1 MGQSAIIMVVTV
13 AIVFALVSINTNQ
26 RTNDVSEKALSYYA
40 DNVSK
45 NICNSATEM
54 LLTEIADNEEFRIED
69 LESTEMLNG
78 DVSYTIKDTVI
89 SSKDKIKIDVKAIYG
104 GEESKNIIIASVVKE
119 GFIAKPIQAAVT
131 TNNDIKTIGTLV
143 IDGREHDE
151 DGNLIIG
158 GEGTFG
164 VWTTGTLNQSGNSHI
179 GGTDSDGD
187 YAPSRPGNANSIKT
201 SQVWE
206 GGYPSTPDEVLG
218 GEEEGFAD
226 GYLMELAKSGDNGSQ
241 YVTSPSDLTYPLK
254 GVTYVEISRSWNAA
268 NINGSGIL
276 IVHNTD
282 LDAIIKTPRGTFKG
296 LVIAD
301 DIDKVHGTIIGGLV
315 GLSPNPASGNCVGN
329 GTGEILYSQE
339 TIEKASQKT
348 KVDKVSSLPSDTR
361 RIQVDSWI
369 ED

>member
-1 MGQSAIIMVVTV
+1 MGQSAVIMVVTV
-13 AIVFALVSINTNQ
+13 AIVFAIVSINTNE

-40 DNVSK
+40 DNVSQ

-54 LLTEIADNEEFRIED
+54 LLTEIADDEEFRIED
-69 LESTEMLNG
+69 LESVEMLNG
-78 DVSYTIKDTVI
+78 EVEYTIKDTVI
-89 SSKDKIKIDVKAIYG
+89 SGKDKIKIKVNAKYG
-104 GEESKNIIIASVVKE
+104 GEESENIIIASLVEE

-151 DGNLIIG
+151 DGNLIVG
-158 GEGTFG
+158 GEGTLG
-164 VWTTGTLNQSGNSHI
+164 VWTTGSLNQSGNSHI
-179 GGTDSDGD
+179 GGTNTGSD
-187 YAPSRPGNANSIKT
+187 YVPSRPGNANSIKT

-206 GGYPSTPDEVLG
+206 GGYPDSPDKVLG
-218 GEEEGFAD
+218 GEEEGFEE
-226 GYLMELAKSGDNGSQ
+226 GYLMEVAKSGDNGSQ

-254 GVTYVEISRSWNAA
+254 GITYVELSGSWNAA

-315 GLSPNPASGNCVGN
+315 GLSPSPATGNCVGN
-329 GTGEILYSQE
+329 GTGKILYSKE
-339 TIEKASQKT
+339 TIEKGSQKT
-348 KVDKVSSLPSDTR
+348 KVDKVASLPTDTR
-361 RIQVDSWI
+361 RIVVDSWI
-369 ED
+369 E